1 MMETFNAT
9 AHREGKWWVIEIPEL
24 RQTTQA
30 RTMAEIE
37 TMATDLA
44 AITLDVDPST
54 IKINVTV
61 KTPELPEAT

>member
-1 MMETFNAT
+1 METFNAT
-9 AHREGKWWVIEIPEL
+9 AHREGEWWVIEMPEL

-30 RTMAEIE
+30 RTIAEIE

-54 IKINVTV
+54 IKVNVTV
-61 KTPELPEAT
+61 KPPDLPEATQ